1 MLIKVRYFLIGVGSI
16 LFVGGSV
23 RFYRLI
29 RMHEQDHF
37 FAPHLLLVCLSLF
50 ISWRVLKLGWT
61 TKAKSR
67 RVAISL
73 IRSGSVLAFI
83 WAYRLYL
90 LLSSGAAAET
100 EKGSISYSLP
110 VLYMTL
116 GTSIMVA
123 GLWMSR
129 SLRQETMKVLENNME
144 KDV

>member
-1 MLIKVRYFLIGVGSI
+1 M
-16 LFVGGSV
+16 
-23 RFYRLI
+23 
-29 RMHEQDHF
+29 
-37 FAPHLLLVCLSLF
+37 
-50 ISWRVLKLGWT
+50 GWT